1 MNLRSQLVEFE
12 GRVAYAYPDSMGFL
26 TIGVGRLVD
35 KRKGGHLSDAEI
47 DFLLDND
54 IAAKSAEVLTALTW
68 AQAMNEPR
76 QAVLI
81 GMCFQMGLKGL
92 LGFTGTL
99 EAMRDERY
107 ADAAERMRQSLWARQ
122 TPNRARRMAHQLE
135 VGEWA

>member
-35 KRKGGHLSDAEI
+35 KRKGGHLSDTEI

-68 AQAMNEPR
+68 VAAMNEPR
-76 QAVLI
+76 QAVVI
-81 GMCFQMGLKGL
+81 GMSFQMGLKGL

-107 ADAAERMRQSLWARQ
+107 ADAAERMRLSLWAKQ
-122 TPNRARRMAHQLE
+122 TPERARRLAFQME
-135 VGEWA
+135 TGEWN

>member
-1 MNLRSQLVEFE
+1 MNLRSQLMEFE
-12 GRVAYAYPDSMGFL
+12 GRVPYAYPDSMGFL

-68 AQAMNEPR
+68 VAAMNEPR
-76 QAVLI
+76 QAVVI
-81 GMCFQMGLKGL
+81 GMSFQLGLKGL

-122 TPNRARRMAHQLE
+122 TPERARRLAHQME